1 MTKVEALTW
10 YNVLTPAIDTDHI
23 STRVAPVYSDIYINA
38 RETRGNNPTVAATVP
53 KENFGTYK
61 EHFEKVWPLQGTLW
75 K

>member
-23 STRVAPVYSDIYINA
+23 STKVAPVYSDIYINTG
-38 RETRGNNPTVAATVP
+38 ETGGNNPTVAATVP
-53 KENFGTYK
+53 EE
-61 EHFEKVWPLQGTLW
+61 EHFEKVWPLQVTFW